1 LEDNSI
7 LKTTAEAVGFS
18 EDYIEDDDPFK
29 NEIITAINS
38 HLNKLNQIG
47 IGVEGYHI
55 ESADDEWDAFYGD
68 VVPANKQWL
77 VREYLKLAVKKSVD
91 PPTSSILQSQLKE
104 QMDEIEFRL
113 LVDQPD

>member
-1 LEDNSI
+1 LESNSI
-7 LKTTAEAVGFS
+7 LITTAEAAGFS
-18 EDYIEDDDPFK
+18 ADYVEDDAPFR
-29 NEIITAINS
+29 NEILTAINS

-47 IGVEGYHI
+47 IGVEGYHV
-55 ESADDEWDAFYGD
+55 ESTEDTWDDFYGD
-68 VVPANKQWL
+68 LVPQNKQWL
-77 VREYLKLAVKKSVD
+77 VREYLKHAVKKSVD